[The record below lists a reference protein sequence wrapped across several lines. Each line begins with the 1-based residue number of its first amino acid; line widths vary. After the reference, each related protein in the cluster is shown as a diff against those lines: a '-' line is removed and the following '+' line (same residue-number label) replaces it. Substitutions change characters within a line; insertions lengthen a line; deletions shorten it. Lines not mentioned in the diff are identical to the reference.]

1 MTGET
6 NEAARRVR
14 VVPRQGSGDA
24 APDAAGQGPARPLDA
39 ETDVLPRV
47 GPGGPGQ
54 PAPSPGSPP
63 PGPPPGSPPPH
74 DRAGRPPGPPPVGPP
89 PQPGP
94 PSQGG
99 PPPHPGPPS
108 PAGPPPGAPPLQAG
122 PAPRPRPAPADDEA
136 AAAADAERRPRATG
150 DDDAGTP
157 EKTERR
163 NGMGTPALV
172 LGLLAAGTCWTGWAG
187 VVLGLFG
194 AAAGYLG
201 ARRAW
206 RGLATDGAASLGG
219 LTLGVIGLVVGV
231 VVVWPTLFGTGNFG
245 DGLTLDQCLQQA
257 NGAFEMHMCKSQHI
271 TEFNQ
276 RFPNAAT

>member
-1 MTGET
+1 
-6 NEAARRVR
+6 
-14 VVPRQGSGDA
+14 
-24 APDAAGQGPARPLDA
+24 
-39 ETDVLPRV
+39 
-47 GPGGPGQ
+47 
-54 PAPSPGSPP
+54 
-63 PGPPPGSPPPH
+63 
-74 DRAGRPPGPPPVGPP
+74 
-89 PQPGP
+89 
-94 PSQGG
+94 
-99 PPPHPGPPS
+99 
-108 PAGPPPGAPPLQAG
+108 
-122 PAPRPRPAPADDEA
+122 
-136 AAAADAERRPRATG
+136 
-150 DDDAGTP
+150 
-157 EKTERR
+157 
-163 NGMGTPALV
+163 MGTPALV

-206 RGLATDGAASLGG
+206 NGLATDGASSLGG
-219 LTLGVIGLVVGV
+219 LTLGAIGLVVGV